1 VRRRAADLPRN
12 ELRGSYCTP
21 EACADWTVSDGSW
34 AKTPSVVIRPVRSI
48 SLRRMIRSGAVV
60 FVPMLLTTT
69 FCGMYEPVRTTYFVG
84 FSLDTTTIRFGFWEP
99 FELGGS
105 AATADTNPSAHSIPK
120 AALFVTF
127 IQQFPTISGQRK
139 LARLSRSGTFYDGGA
154 GIPAFGL
161 SVIVNCS
168 RLPVRSDASSAERR
182 LTDLLLPMCSPR

>member
-1 VRRRAADLPRN
+1 
-12 ELRGSYCTP
+12 
-21 EACADWTVSDGSW
+21 
-34 AKTPSVVIRPVRSI
+34 
-48 SLRRMIRSGAVV
+48 
-60 FVPMLLTTT
+60 MLLTTA
-69 FCGMYEPVRTTYFVG
+69 FSGMYETVRTRYFIAV
-84 FSLDTTTIRFGFWEP
+84 SLDTTTNRFGFWEP